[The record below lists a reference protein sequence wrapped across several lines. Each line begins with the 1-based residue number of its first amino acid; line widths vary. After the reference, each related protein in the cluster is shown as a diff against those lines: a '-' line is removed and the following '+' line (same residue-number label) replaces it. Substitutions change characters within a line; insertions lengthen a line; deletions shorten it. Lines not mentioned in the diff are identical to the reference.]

1 MAGTS
6 RTGVGVAG
14 AGIGLALGAAFGVF
28 LLSPNIPGG
37 TEALGSGDT
46 VAASEHESLAQQQQR
61 AERMA
66 DAADQVV
73 AASGQEIINGVL
85 DEQPVLMLATADADD
100 DEVEKLRA
108 SLDRAGAIDSGL
120 IQLAE
125 KFFAQDGADELKTIV
140 SNTLPA
146 GTELSESERDPG
158 THAGQALGAA
168 LTFAEGTDT
177 PNSTTEDR
185 GLLLETLAE
194 AGYLDYETGTILP
207 GQAIVLVTGD
217 GTSGSAGEFAAKS
230 QAAFAKALDEA
241 GGATVVAGHGVA
253 AESKGVLAQLRDD
266 EDAAAAVS
274 TVDAIDQTWGRLA
287 TVLAVVEQLEQGS
300 GAYGYAD
307 NADAVMPENTGQDAG
322 TDTDTDVDSANA
334 GSEDAEAEQA
344 EAGRS
349 DNE

>member
-73 AASGQEIINGVL
+73 AASGQDIINGVL
-85 DEQPVLMLATADADD
+85 DEQPVLVLATADADD
-100 DEVEKLRA
+100 GEVEKLRG

-120 IQLAE
+120 IELSE
-125 KFFAQDGADELKTIV
+125 KFFSQDGADELKTIV

-185 GLLLETLAE
+185 GLLLEALA
-194 AGYLDYETGTILP
+194 AADYLDYETGTILP

-217 GTSGSAGEFAAKS
+217 GTAAHGGEFAAKS
-230 QAAFAKALDEA
+230 QAAFARALDVA
-241 GGATVVAGHGVA
+241 GGATVVAGHGAA

-266 EDAAAAVS
+266 GDAAATVS

-287 TVLAVVEQLEQGS
+287 TVLAVAEQLEQGS
-300 GAYGYAD
+300 GAYGYAE
-307 NADAVMPENTGQDAG
+307 NADAVMPENAGQDSG
-322 TDTDTDVDSANA
+322 SSSDSASA
-334 GSEDAEAEQA
+334 GSEDGETEQT
-344 EAGRS
+344 EVGRS
-349 DNE
+349 ENE